1 MPGLVFREWS
11 GPPSSRWPCLVVAAV
26 RRARMAEPDVFRHEG
41 PARSPHANALLA
53 GYLAFVAGFVNSGGF
68 VLVGSFTSHVT
79 GSVGRLG
86 TDVTS
91 GDFGAAFFAALLVAT
106 FFLGSL
112 AASLILERPRPEQL
126 PRAYAT
132 ALFVEGLLLASFI
145 FVAGLSQA
153 IHPRL
158 RDAEAA
164 ILCVAMGMQNSLV
177 TRLSGAVVRTTH
189 LTGVIT
195 DLGIET
201 AHWFRWRV
209 RSWRPSETLAPER
222 QQPVRARMILLL
234 TITSTF
240 TVGALLGATLTALSS
255 RWAMLAPACAVWA
268 AAAFAFRQRQQP
280 H

>member
-1 MPGLVFREWS
+1 
-11 GPPSSRWPCLVVAAV
+11 
-26 RRARMAEPDVFRHEG
+26 MAFGHGKREPDVFRHEG
-41 PARSPHANALLA
+41 PARGPRANAVLA

-68 VLVGSFTSHVT
+68 VLIGSFTSHVT
-79 GSVGRLG
+79 GSVGRLS

-91 GDFGAAFFAALLVAT
+91 GDVGAAFFAGLLVAT

-112 AASLILERPRPEQL
+112 AASLILEGPRPAEL

-132 ALFVEGLLLASFI
+132 ALFFEGLLLASFI
-145 FVAGLSQA
+145 VVAGLSQTV
-153 IHPRL
+153 HPRV

-164 ILCVAMGMQNSLV
+164 ILCAAMGMQNSLV

-201 AHWFRWRV
+201 AHWFRWSV
-209 RSWRPSETLAPER
+209 RRWRPSEVLPAEP
-222 QQPVRARMILLL
+222 QQPARTRMTLLL
-234 TITSTF
+234 TIVCMF
-240 TVGALLGATLTALSS
+240 TVGALLGAALTTLSS

-268 AAAFAFRQRQQP
+268 ASAFAFRQRQAP
-280 H
+280 AGG